1 MVKVKKDKKESD
13 VPTIEAV
20 ITSAVVA
27 EGPKIAKEAA
37 VQEGEVAALRVQL
50 AEAQEAVAALEAI
63 PPIYVALA
71 SAATRVVSAR
81 RLAHEARRRTGGA
94 GAVGATAIAIRTNAV
109 TAAAP
114 SHWPSAGSPPP
125 AALKKAVPKCLSV
138 KIMVIAPAKTGITA
152 ISK

>member
-50 AEAQEAVAALEAI
+50 AEAQEAVAALEAK
-63 PPIYVALA
+63 
-71 SAATRVVSAR
+71 SAETRDRGDYTHKDQSVTHTKRKCFSGS
-81 RLAHEARRRTGGA
+81 LHE
-94 GAVGATAIAIRTNAV
+94 
-109 TAAAP
+109 
-114 SHWPSAGSPPP
+114 
-125 AALKKAVPKCLSV
+125 
-138 KIMVIAPAKTGITA
+138 
-152 ISK
+152 